1 MAKSTPEQKMFKI
14 LLPVDGSACAI
25 RATQTLLDR
34 LAWYKQHPQID
45 LLAVHLPVPRMRGM
59 SAVVSK
65 EMLERYYTE
74 ECEEMLAPSRKLL
87 ESAGVKYTAH
97 TIVGPIAEGIIEQ
110 ATQSGSDVIY
120 MGTRGMTALANMVLG
135 SVATRVLHLAHIPV
149 VLIH

>member
-1 MAKSTPEQKMFKI
+1 MFKI

-25 RATQTLLDR
+25 RATQKLLDT
-34 LAWYKQHPQID
+34 LAWYKEHPQID
-45 LLAVHLPVPRMRGM
+45 LLAVHLPVPRLRGM

-65 EMLERYYTE
+65 EMIERYYVE

-87 ESAGVKYTAH
+87 ESSSVKYTPH
-97 TIVGPIAEGIIEQ
+97 TIVGPIAEGIIDL
-110 ATQSGSDVIY
+110 AKQSGSDVIY